1 MKLTRRG
8 EIVLFITVMML
19 TIVTLLGIYKLAISI
34 HFTGTGYCWGSF
46 IECYGEEGEG
56 KK

>member
-1 MKLTRRG
+1 VKLTKRG